1 MHNSSSKSGN
11 SIKSCFNVLAA
22 VKTLKERKKM
32 AALSKDAA
40 FWSKISRKYAADPIR
55 NMEGYLNT
63 LERTK
68 SYLNADDNVLEI
80 GCGTGSTALLLAPQ
94 VAQITGSDLAPGMIE
109 IANEKLAQEKLEN
122 VTFKVAE
129 VLQHDPD
136 DSTYDAVLAHNLL
149 HLVPDM
155 GHALEHIATL
165 TKPGGVFISKTVCA
179 PESRGIKYGIISRIA
194 IPVMQALG
202 KAPFVNFVSAAEL
215 QQSIER
221 AGFDV
226 VETADQAGLLPSR
239 YIVARKL

>member
-1 MHNSSSKSGN
+1 
-11 SIKSCFNVLAA
+11 
-22 VKTLKERKKM
+22 M
-32 AALSKDAA
+32 AALSKDAE

-63 LERTK
+63 LERSK
-68 SYLNADDNVLEI
+68 SYLQAEDSVLEI
-80 GCGTGSTALLLAPQ
+80 GCGTGSTALLLAPH
-94 VAQITGSDLAPGMIE
+94 VAQVTASDLAPGMIE
-109 IANEKLAQEKLEN
+109 IANEKLAEEELAN

-136 DSTYDAVLAHNLL
+136 DGSYDAVLAHNLL
-149 HLVPDM
+149 HLVPEM

-179 PESRGIKYGIISRIA
+179 PESGGFKYGIISRIA
-194 IPVMQALG
+194 IPIMQVLG
-202 KAPFVNFVSAAEL
+202 KAPFVNFVSVAEL
-215 QQSIER
+215 QHAIER
-221 AGFDV
+221 VGFDI

>member
-1 MHNSSSKSGN
+1 M
-11 SIKSCFNVLAA
+11 
-22 VKTLKERKKM
+22 KERKKM

-68 SYLNADDNVLEI
+68 SYLQADDSVLEI
-80 GCGTGSTALLLAPQ
+80 GCGTGSTALLLAPH

-109 IANEKLAQEKLEN
+109 IANEKLAEEKLEN

-129 VLQHDPD
+129 VLQHHPD

-155 GHALEHIATL
+155 DHALEHIATL
-165 TKPGGVFISKTVCA
+165 TKSCGVFISKTVCA
-179 PESRGIKYGIISRIA
+179 PENGGFKYGIISRIA

-202 KAPFVNFVSAAEL
+202 KAPFVNFVSATEL
-215 QQSIER
+215 EQAIER
-221 AGFDV
+221 AGFDI